1 MATAQNFVT
10 VSRRPPDV
18 EDYID
23 MLRRYRSWLIGP
35 MFAGLVVSVV
45 VAFLW
50 PDTYVS
56 SAIMR
61 ITTQQIA
68 PNLLPT
74 VLNLQLQ
81 QRLQS
86 MQQEI
91 LSRNTLAEMIQRPSL
106 DLYRKERQRYPLED
120 IIQDMRLRAIKIQA
134 VEVAAG
140 GQGRVASAF
149 TISFA
154 YPDRFKAQAVVREL
168 VTKFMEVNAT
178 VQRNSL
184 QTTSNFLSDE
194 LKQAKDK
201 MDGFEQR
208 ISQFKRENMGK
219 LPEQFQ
225 LNVTQLNNFQMQV
238 GNANDTLGRL
248 QQEKLQLE
256 TQMSNYN
263 NQMAYYQ
270 SIAEEQYTVGGNGP
284 GAVHSNKLDQLNQR
298 IMDAKSQ
305 IASMLEMY
313 TDANPQVK
321 RLKANLASLEKQY
334 ADEEKADLERQAVA
348 AQNVTAPQVQRRVNP
363 ANFKMVKDLEASI
376 ALLKVKIQ
384 GVNMNMDEQLKKIQS
399 LNAVI
404 SQYQARIDASPQLEQ
419 QYASLVR
426 DYSLAKSTYE
436 DMTRRH
442 EASETAKDMEEH
454 KAGENLEVLDPA
466 SDPQAPTEPNRL
478 QMAAIGSGL
487 GLVLGVVL
495 AAAKE
500 MKNTSLKNLK
510 DVRAYT
516 NLPVLSSIPLLE
528 NALLVRRKRRL
539 LWLAWS
545 SAIIIGSIAMSG
557 AAYYYYYGHPS

>member
-61 ITTQQIA
+61 ITPQQIA

-270 SIAEEQYTVGGNGP
+270 SISEEQYTVGGSGP

-376 ALLKVKIQ
+376 ALLKVQIQ

-495 AAAKE
+495 AGAKE

>member
-61 ITTQQIA
+61 ITPQQIA

-74 VLNLQLQ
+74 VLNMQLQ
-81 QRLQS
+81 QRLSS

-91 LSRNTLAEMIQRPSL
+91 LSRNSLAELIQRPSL

-120 IIQDMRLRAIKIQA
+120 IIQDMRNRAIKIQA
-134 VEVAAG
+134 VEVSAG

-168 VTKFMEVNAT
+168 VTKFTETNVT
-178 VQRNSL
+178 VQRN
-184 QTTSNFLSDE
+184 QIVTTSNFLSDE

-201 MDGFEQR
+201 MDSYEQK
-208 ISQFKRENMGK
+208 ISEFKRQNMGK

-225 LNVTQLNNFQMQV
+225 MNVTQLNNYQMQL
-238 GNANDTLGRL
+238 GNANETQGRL

-256 TQMSNYN
+256 TQLTNYN

-270 SIAEEQYTVGGNGP
+270 SISEEQYTVGGGP
-284 GAVHSNKLDQLNQR
+284 GAVHSNKLDMLNQR
-298 IMDAKSQ
+298 IMDQKSQ
-305 IASMLEMY
+305 ISSLLEMY
-313 TDANPQVK
+313 TDANPNVK
-321 RLKANLASLEKQY
+321 KLKASLTSLEKQY
-334 ADEEKADLERQAVA
+334 AEEEKLDLERQAAA
-348 AQNVTAPQVQRRVNP
+348 AQNQQAPQVQRRINP
-363 ANFKMVKDLEASI
+363 ANYKMVRDLEASI
-376 ALLKVKIQ
+376 ALLKVQIQ
-384 GVNMNMDEQLKKIQS
+384 GINMNMDEQLKKIQG
-399 LNAVI
+399 LNAAI
-404 SQYQARIDASPQLEQ
+404 AQIQGRIDASPQLEQ
-419 QYASLVR
+419 QYAALVR
-426 DYSLAKSTYE
+426 DFSLAKAAYE

-442 EASETAKDMEEH
+442 EASETAKDLEDH

-466 SDPQAPTEPNRL
+466 SDPQAPSEPNRL

-487 GLVLGVVL
+487 GLVMGVVL
-495 AAAKE
+495 AGAKE

-557 AAYYYYYGHPS
+557 AAYYYYFGHPS